1 MVKGRLMLS
10 VLMILVA
17 GFAGPIA
24 QAAPAQQGAS
34 KVAPQTFTV
43 LVGAEQV
50 SRQIDVEAYFPATL
64 YVHVGDTVRWVQNA
78 HEIHTVTFLA
88 GADIPELLI
97 AAPTNDLGSTL
108 MANPEVAFPA
118 APSNGQYDG
127 SSFANS
133 GIMGLDPGQSREFSL
148 TFTKPGTYEY
158 VCIVH
163 GADMSGKIVVVD
175 SSQAVPSPARV
186 AAQAKADMGK
196 MIASAAPVIRSAD
209 GQVQK
214 VEHNSDGTSTYY
226 VTVGYHQGQ
235 IDLMSFF
242 PGKLVVHPGDTVVW
256 TLSKQNVAPH
266 TITFLNGATE
276 PDLLVPQPQPNGP
289 PLLLLN
295 PALLLPQNADQ
306 PLTRQGIFNSG
317 LIDPSVP
324 GPHSYSLKIGD
335 ITGTISYECLL
346 HDASGMKGSLTVV
359 PSPSQ
364 SK

>member
-1 MVKGRLMLS
+1 
-10 VLMILVA
+10 
-17 GFAGPIA
+17 
-24 QAAPAQQGAS
+24 
-34 KVAPQTFTV
+34 
-43 LVGAEQV
+43 
-50 SRQIDVEAYFPATL
+50 
-64 YVHVGDTVRWVQNA
+64 
-78 HEIHTVTFLA
+78 
-88 GADIPELLI
+88 
-97 AAPTNDLGSTL
+97 
-108 MANPEVAFPA
+108 
-118 APSNGQYDG
+118 
-127 SSFANS
+127 
-133 GIMGLDPGQSREFSL
+133 
-148 TFTKPGTYEY
+148 

>member
-1 MVKGRLMLS
+1 MKGKLMLS
-10 VLMILVA
+10 VLVILLA
-17 GFAGPIA
+17 GFAGPMA
-24 QAAPAQQGAS
+24 QAAPAQRGRAEA
-34 KVAPQTFTV
+34 APQTFTV

-50 SRQIDVEAYFPATL
+50 SRQIDVEAYFPANL

-88 GADIPELLI
+88 GADVPELLI
-97 AAPTNDLGSTL
+97 PAPTNDLKSPM

-118 APSNGQYDG
+118 TPPNGQYDG

-133 GIMGLDPGQSREFSL
+133 GIMGLDPGQAREFSL
-148 TFTKPGTYEY
+148 TFTTPGTYEY

-175 SSQAVPSPARV
+175 SSHAIPSPADV
-186 AAQAKADMGK
+186 SAQAKADMGK

-214 VEHNSDGTSTYY
+214 VVHNSDGTSTYS

-256 TLSKQNVAPH
+256 TFSKENVAPH

-276 PDLLVPQPQPNGP
+276 PDLLVPQSQTGGP

-295 PALLLPQNADQ
+295 PALVLPHNAGQ
-306 PLTRQGIFNSG
+306 PLTDQGIFSSG
-317 LIDPSVP
+317 LIDPSAP
-324 GPHSYSLKIGD
+324 GPHTFSLKIGD
-335 ITGTISYECLL
+335 ITGNISYECLL

-359 PSPSQ
+359 PNPGQ
-364 SK
+364 GK